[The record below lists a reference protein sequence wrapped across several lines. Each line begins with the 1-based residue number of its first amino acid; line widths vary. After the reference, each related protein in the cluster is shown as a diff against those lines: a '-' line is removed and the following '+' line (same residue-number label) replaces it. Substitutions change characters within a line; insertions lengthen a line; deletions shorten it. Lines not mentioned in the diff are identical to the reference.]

1 MNKYQHLFLYTA
13 IVSALY
19 NTAWAAEVCDP
30 TNDICTSLEVTNS
43 NKNIGKNIII
53 SQADAAAI
61 HVKDGTSLTGSIN
74 INGKKIINNQ
84 GTAIKIDGGFSNGYL
99 VLKNN
104 ATVRGNGIA
113 MDFSQ
118 ADSAIR
124 LDVEN
129 SYIYGDII
137 GQGKTNNSSK
147 INFALN
153 GSSAY
158 FDGYR
163 ILDFKEIFN
172 DGTLTIVGKDRT
184 IIFNTLV
191 TNKTNSTLIFKIGD
205 DVNLDNSILKADS
218 ISFKGNNTI
227 KLHYVGTNIS
237 NIIDR
242 DIVLIESGTA
252 LSKDDIKNINYHL
265 HEDPNNTKF
274 SDYSPL
280 LTQTNS
286 WVEETPALDGSAT
299 GGHKVIVNYG
309 IGYGGASNFSALAE
323 QGGASANAL
332 LATKFI
338 VPKVLNDFN
347 QSRSAASDQAL
358 ALLISAGNNASAIAN
373 LANQM
378 TPNSDGS
385 ELRAANQLVGDM
397 RNHIAQRQLGY
408 LGQLPAQERDS
419 GWNLWVNTLYGHGS
433 QSGNDYANGFNMN
446 RYGISLGADQEID
459 DSAMLGFALGYSHN
473 QADSRGVDQSKRI
486 DTVEL
491 MPYLGWR
498 SGMLFAEGNLNIG
511 YLRVK
516 SERKID
522 GGNGWQGESQ
532 ANGDYTGMQAGY
544 QLNAGLNLELAGL
557 HLRPMLTYQ
566 YQWVNLNSWH
576 ESGSVLAL
584 SSSSQKY
591 SLNHLGGGVSAW
603 TQLATGWG
611 TLTPSLQASYLHDL
625 DGERRIRQRHALVSI
640 NNAGSTFETIG
651 ARVGGNQVRVD
662 ANARLDISDSLNLGI
677 GVGYNRDDR
686 YGEGVIGLTL
696 GNRF

>member
-30 TNDICTSLEVTNS
+30 
-43 NKNIGKNIII
+43 
-53 SQADAAAI
+53 
-61 HVKDGTSLTGSIN
+61 
-74 INGKKIINNQ
+74 
-84 GTAIKIDGGFSNGYL
+84 
-99 VLKNN
+99 NN
-104 ATVRGNGIA
+104 ATCDTIIVGEKGTTIANDVLVNTPNAPAILVEKGTTVTSNIYINGANIVSEQGPAIQVDGQFSSGRIISVKGSSTIQGNGIA
-113 MDFSQ
+113 MDFRQ
-118 ADSAIR
+118 ATGAMRADITDGSTI
-124 LDVEN
+124 
-129 SYIYGDII
+129 IGDIL
-137 GQGKTNNSSK
+137 GNGDTGKGNK

-153 GSSAY
+153 NSSAT
-158 FDGYR
+158 FDGKN
-163 ILDFKEIFN
+163 ITGFN
-172 DGTLTIVGKDRT
+172 TIENWGTLTIMGQDET
-184 IIFNTLV
+184 INFGGTFVNQKGSNLV
-191 TNKTNSTLIFKIGD
+191 FLLNDKTNLNDAILRVDKLSLHKDGSTVSMGY
-205 DVNLDNSILKADS
+205 NGS
-218 ISFKGNNTI
+218 
-227 KLHYVGTNIS
+227 NIS
-237 NIIDR
+237 NIINK
-242 DIVLIESGTA
+242 DIVLIEATQGITNADKVTIAGMDGTQ
-252 LSKDDIKNINYHL
+252 LDI
-265 HEDPNNTKF
+265 
-274 SDYSPL
+274 SPL
-280 LTQTNS
+280 LTATDS
-286 WVEETPALDGSAT
+286 WIESSPPQIN
-299 GGHKVIVNYG
+299 GGVSDNKLIVNYG
-309 IGYGGASNFSALAE
+309 VSYGGASTFATLAE

-332 LATKFI
+332 RATEFI
-338 VPKVLNDFN
+338 VPNVLNEFN
-347 QSRSAASDQAL
+347 GTHSAASDQAL
-358 ALLISAGNNASAIAN
+358 ALLVSAGNNASAIAN

-433 QSGNDYANGFNMN
+433 QSGNDYANGFTMN

-498 SGMLFAEGNLNIG
+498 SGMLFADGNLNIG

-516 SERKID
+516 SERRID
-522 GGNGWQGESQ
+522 GGNGWQGETQ

-544 QLNAGLNLELAGL
+544 QLNAGLNLEVAGFN
-557 HLRPMLTYQ
+557 LRPMLTYQ
-566 YQWVNLNSWH
+566 YQWVNLNSWR

-584 SSSSQKY
+584 SNSSQKY
-591 SLNHLGGGVSAW
+591 SLNHLGGGMSAW

-625 DGERRIRQRHALVSI
+625 DGDRRIRQRHALVSI
-640 NNAGSTFETIG
+640 NNGGSTFETIG

-662 ANARLDISDSLNLGI
+662 ANARLDISESLNLGI

>member
-30 TNDICTSLEVTNS
+30 
-43 NKNIGKNIII
+43 
-53 SQADAAAI
+53 
-61 HVKDGTSLTGSIN
+61 
-74 INGKKIINNQ
+74 
-84 GTAIKIDGGFSNGYL
+84 
-99 VLKNN
+99 NN
-104 ATVRGNGIA
+104 ATCDTIIVGEKGTTIANDVLVNTPNAPAILVEKGTTVTSNIYINSANIVSEQGPAIQVDGQFSSGRIISVKGGSTIQGNGIA
-113 MDFSQ
+113 MDFRQ
-118 ADSAIR
+118 ATGAMRADITDGSTI
-124 LDVEN
+124 
-129 SYIYGDII
+129 IGDIL
-137 GQGKTNNSSK
+137 GNGDTGKGNK

-153 GSSAY
+153 NSSAT
-158 FDGYR
+158 FDGKN
-163 ILDFKEIFN
+163 ITGFN
-172 DGTLTIVGKDRT
+172 TIENWGTLTIMGQDET
-184 IIFNTLV
+184 INFGGTFVNQKGSNLV
-191 TNKTNSTLIFKIGD
+191 FLLNDKTNLNDAILRVDKLSLHKDGSTVSMGY
-205 DVNLDNSILKADS
+205 NGS
-218 ISFKGNNTI
+218 
-227 KLHYVGTNIS
+227 NIS
-237 NIIDR
+237 SIINK
-242 DIVLIESGTA
+242 DIVLIEATQGITNADKVTIAGMDGTQ
-252 LSKDDIKNINYHL
+252 LDI
-265 HEDPNNTKF
+265 
-274 SDYSPL
+274 SPL
-280 LTQTNS
+280 LTATDS
-286 WVEETPALDGSAT
+286 WIESSPPQIN
-299 GGHKVIVNYG
+299 GGVSDNKLIVNYG
-309 IGYGGASNFSALAE
+309 VSYGGASTFATLAE

-332 LATKFI
+332 RATEFI
-338 VPKVLNDFN
+338 VPNVLNEFN
-347 QSRSAASDQAL
+347 GTHSAASDQAL
-358 ALLISAGNNASAIAN
+358 ALLVSAGNNASSIAN

-433 QSGNDYANGFNMN
+433 QSGNDYANGFTMN

-498 SGMLFAEGNLNIG
+498 SGMLFADGNLNIG

-516 SERKID
+516 SERRID
-522 GGNGWQGESQ
+522 GGNGWQGETQ

-544 QLNAGLNLELAGL
+544 QLNAGLNLEVAGFN
-557 HLRPMLTYQ
+557 LRPMLTYQ
-566 YQWVNLNSWH
+566 YQWVNLNSWR

-584 SSSSQKY
+584 SNSSQKY
-591 SLNHLGGGVSAW
+591 SLNHLGGGMSAW

-625 DGERRIRQRHALVSI
+625 DGDRRIRQRHALVSI
-640 NNAGSTFETIG
+640 NNGGSTFETIG

-662 ANARLDISDSLNLGI
+662 ANARLDISESLNLGI

-686 YGEGVIGLTL
+686 YGEGIIGLTL

>member
-30 TNDICTSLEVTNS
+30 
-43 NKNIGKNIII
+43 
-53 SQADAAAI
+53 
-61 HVKDGTSLTGSIN
+61 
-74 INGKKIINNQ
+74 
-84 GTAIKIDGGFSNGYL
+84 
-99 VLKNN
+99 NN
-104 ATVRGNGIA
+104 ATCDTIIVGEKGTTIANDVLVNTPNAPAILVEKGTTVTSNIYINGANIVSEQGPAIQVDGQFSSGRIISVKGSSTIQGNGIA
-113 MDFSQ
+113 MDFRQ
-118 ADSAIR
+118 ATGAMRADITDGSTI
-124 LDVEN
+124 
-129 SYIYGDII
+129 IGDIL
-137 GQGKTNNSSK
+137 GNGDTGKGNK

-153 GSSAY
+153 NSSAT
-158 FDGYR
+158 FDGKN
-163 ILDFKEIFN
+163 ITGFN
-172 DGTLTIVGKDRT
+172 TIENWGTLTIMGQDQT
-184 IIFNTLV
+184 INFGGTFVNQKGSNLV
-191 TNKTNSTLIFKIGD
+191 FLLNDKTNLNDAILRVDKLSLHKDGSTVSMGY
-205 DVNLDNSILKADS
+205 NGS
-218 ISFKGNNTI
+218 
-227 KLHYVGTNIS
+227 NIS
-237 NIIDR
+237 SIINK
-242 DIVLIESGTA
+242 DIVLIEATQGITNADKVTIAGMDGTQ
-252 LSKDDIKNINYHL
+252 LDI
-265 HEDPNNTKF
+265 
-274 SDYSPL
+274 SPL
-280 LTQTNS
+280 LTATDS
-286 WVEETPALDGSAT
+286 WIESSPPQIN
-299 GGHKVIVNYG
+299 GGVSDNKLIVNYG
-309 IGYGGASNFSALAE
+309 VSYGGASTFAALAE

-332 LATKFI
+332 RATAFI
-338 VPKVLNDFN
+338 VPNVLNEFN
-347 QSRSAASDQAL
+347 GTHSAASDQAL
-358 ALLISAGNNASAIAN
+358 ALLVSAGNNASSIAN

-433 QSGNDYANGFNMN
+433 QSGNDYANGFTMN

-498 SGMLFAEGNLNIG
+498 SGMLFADGNLNIG

-516 SERKID
+516 SERRID
-522 GGNGWQGESQ
+522 GGNGWQGETQ

-544 QLNAGLNLELAGL
+544 QLNAGLNLEVAGL
-557 HLRPMLTYQ
+557 NLRPMLTYQ
-566 YQWVNLNSWH
+566 YQWVNLNSWR

-584 SSSSQKY
+584 SNSSQKY
-591 SLNHLGGGVSAW
+591 SLNHLGGGMSAW

-625 DGERRIRQRHALVSI
+625 DGDRRIRQRHALVSI
-640 NNAGSTFETIG
+640 NNGGSTFETIG

-662 ANARLDISDSLNLGI
+662 ANARLDISESLNLGI

>member
-30 TNDICTSLEVTNS
+30 NNDICDTYIIQTSGETL
-43 NKNIGKNIII
+43 KKNIIVN
-53 SQADAAAI
+53 SQDSAAI
-61 HVKDGTSLTGSIN
+61 LVEKGSNIENSVYIN
-74 INGKKIINNQ
+74 KKKVINNQ
-84 GTAIKIDGGFSNGYL
+84 GTAIKVDGSFTLGKIFSIKGNS
-99 VLKNN
+99 
-104 ATVRGNGIA
+104 TIQGNGIA
-113 MDFSQ
+113 MDFRQ
-118 ADSAIR
+118 ATGAVRAD
-124 LDVEN
+124 
-129 SYIYGDII
+129 IYEGSTIIGDIL
-137 GQGKTNNSSK
+137 GNNSSEKGNK
-147 INFALN
+147 INFAGVKEN
-153 GSSAY
+153 YSSAK
-158 FDGYR
+158 FNGYNVTGFTTIENWG
-163 ILDFKEIFN
+163 ILE
-172 DGTLTIVGKDRT
+172 IVGQDRT
-184 IIFNTLV
+184 IHFDNTF
-191 TNKTNSTLIFKIGD
+191 TNQRGSKLIFQINDNTNIENPILQANNVKFIGE
-205 DVNLDNSILKADS
+205 NSFS
-218 ISFKGNNTI
+218 IS
-227 KLHYVGTNIS
+227 YQGTNIS
-237 NIIDR
+237 DIINKNII
-242 DIVLIESGTA
+242 LIESLTPIEG
-252 LSKDDIKNINYHL
+252 SSNISDI
-265 HEDPNNTKF
+265 ENTKL
-274 SDYSPL
+274 DISPL
-280 LTQTNS
+280 LTQTDS
-286 WVEETPALDGSAT
+286 WIESTPPKIN
-299 GGHKVIVNYG
+299 GGVNGNKLIVNYG
-309 IGYGGASNFSALAE
+309 VSYGGASTFAALAE

-338 VPKVLNDFN
+338 VPNVLDDFN
-347 QSRSAASDQAL
+347 QSRSTASDQAL
-358 ALLISAGNNASAIAN
+358 ALLVSAGNNASSIAN

-433 QSGNDYANGFNMN
+433 QSGNDYANGFTMN

-498 SGMLFAEGNLNIG
+498 SGMLFADGNLNIG

-516 SERKID
+516 SERRID
-522 GGNGWQGESQ
+522 GGNGWQGETQ

-544 QLNAGLNLELAGL
+544 QLNAGLNLEVAGFN
-557 HLRPMLTYQ
+557 LRPMLTYQ
-566 YQWVNLNSWH
+566 YQWVNLNSWR

-584 SSSSQKY
+584 SNSSQKY
-591 SLNHLGGGVSAW
+591 SLNHLGGGMSAW

-625 DGERRIRQRHALVSI
+625 DGDRHIRQRHALVSI
-640 NNAGSTFETIG
+640 NNGGSTFETIG

-662 ANARLDISDSLNLGI
+662 ANARLDISESLNLGI

>member
-30 TNDICTSLEVTNS
+30 
-43 NKNIGKNIII
+43 
-53 SQADAAAI
+53 
-61 HVKDGTSLTGSIN
+61 
-74 INGKKIINNQ
+74 
-84 GTAIKIDGGFSNGYL
+84 
-99 VLKNN
+99 NN
-104 ATVRGNGIA
+104 ATCDTIIVGGKGTTIANDVLVNTPNAPAILVEKGTTVTSNIYINGANIVSEQGPAIQVDGQFSSGRIISVKGSSTIQGNGIA
-113 MDFSQ
+113 MDFRQ
-118 ADSAIR
+118 ATGAMRADITDGSTI
-124 LDVEN
+124 
-129 SYIYGDII
+129 IGDIL
-137 GQGKTNNSSK
+137 GNGDTGKGNK

-153 GSSAY
+153 NSSAT
-158 FDGYR
+158 FDGKN
-163 ILDFKEIFN
+163 ITGFN
-172 DGTLTIVGKDRT
+172 TIENWGTLTIMGQDQT
-184 IIFNTLV
+184 INFGGTFVNQKGSNLV
-191 TNKTNSTLIFKIGD
+191 FLLNDKTNLNDAILRVDKLSLHKDGSTVSMGY
-205 DVNLDNSILKADS
+205 NGS
-218 ISFKGNNTI
+218 
-227 KLHYVGTNIS
+227 NIS
-237 NIIDR
+237 SIINK
-242 DIVLIESGTA
+242 DIVLIEATQGITNADKVTIAGMDGTQ
-252 LSKDDIKNINYHL
+252 LDI
-265 HEDPNNTKF
+265 
-274 SDYSPL
+274 SPL
-280 LTQTNS
+280 LTATDS
-286 WVEETPALDGSAT
+286 WIESSPPQIN
-299 GGHKVIVNYG
+299 GGVSDNKLIVNYG
-309 IGYGGASNFSALAE
+309 VSYGGASTFAALAE

-332 LATKFI
+332 RATAFI
-338 VPKVLNDFN
+338 VPNVLNEFN
-347 QSRSAASDQAL
+347 GTHSAASDQAL
-358 ALLISAGNNASAIAN
+358 ALLVSAGNNASSIAN

-397 RNHIAQRQLGY
+397 RNHIAQRQLGC

-433 QSGNDYANGFNMN
+433 QSGNDYANGFTMN

-498 SGMLFAEGNLNIG
+498 SGMLFADGNLNIG

-516 SERKID
+516 SERRID
-522 GGNGWQGESQ
+522 GGNGWQGETQ

-544 QLNAGLNLELAGL
+544 QLNAGLNLEVAGL
-557 HLRPMLTYQ
+557 NLRPMLTYQ
-566 YQWVNLNSWH
+566 YQWVNLNSWR

-584 SSSSQKY
+584 SNSSQKY
-591 SLNHLGGGVSAW
+591 SLNHLGGGMSAW

-625 DGERRIRQRHALVSI
+625 DGDRRIRQRHALVSI
-640 NNAGSTFETIG
+640 NNGGSTFETIG

-662 ANARLDISDSLNLGI
+662 ANARLDISESLNLGI

>member
-30 TNDICTSLEVTNS
+30 
-43 NKNIGKNIII
+43 
-53 SQADAAAI
+53 
-61 HVKDGTSLTGSIN
+61 
-74 INGKKIINNQ
+74 
-84 GTAIKIDGGFSNGYL
+84 
-99 VLKNN
+99 NN
-104 ATVRGNGIA
+104 ATCDTIIVGEKGTTIANDVLVNTPNAPAILVEKGTTVTSNIYINSANIVSEQGPAIQVDGQFSSGRIISVKGGSTIQGNGIA
-113 MDFSQ
+113 MDFRQ
-118 ADSAIR
+118 ATGAMRADITDGSTI
-124 LDVEN
+124 
-129 SYIYGDII
+129 IGDIL
-137 GQGKTNNSSK
+137 GNGDTGKGNK

-153 GSSAY
+153 NSSAT
-158 FDGYR
+158 FDGKN
-163 ILDFKEIFN
+163 ITGFN
-172 DGTLTIVGKDRT
+172 TIENWGTLTIMGQDET
-184 IIFNTLV
+184 INFGGTFVNQKGSNLV
-191 TNKTNSTLIFKIGD
+191 FLLNDKTNLNDAILRVDKLSLHKDGSTVSMGY
-205 DVNLDNSILKADS
+205 NGS
-218 ISFKGNNTI
+218 
-227 KLHYVGTNIS
+227 NIS
-237 NIIDR
+237 SIINK
-242 DIVLIESGTA
+242 DIVLIEATQGITNADKVTIAGMDGTQ
-252 LSKDDIKNINYHL
+252 LDI
-265 HEDPNNTKF
+265 
-274 SDYSPL
+274 SPL
-280 LTQTNS
+280 LTATDS
-286 WVEETPALDGSAT
+286 WIESSPPQIN
-299 GGHKVIVNYG
+299 GGVSDNKLIVNYG
-309 IGYGGASNFSALAE
+309 VSYGGASTFATLAE

-332 LATKFI
+332 RATEFI
-338 VPKVLNDFN
+338 VPNVLNEFN
-347 QSRSAASDQAL
+347 GTHSAASDQAL
-358 ALLISAGNNASAIAN
+358 ALLVSAGNNASSIAN

-433 QSGNDYANGFNMN
+433 QSGNDYANGFTMN

-498 SGMLFAEGNLNIG
+498 SGMLFADGNLNIG

-516 SERKID
+516 SERRID
-522 GGNGWQGESQ
+522 GGNGWQGETQ

-544 QLNAGLNLELAGL
+544 QLNAGLNLEVAGFN
-557 HLRPMLTYQ
+557 LRPMLTYQ
-566 YQWVNLNSWH
+566 YQWVNLNSWR

-584 SSSSQKY
+584 SNSSQKY
-591 SLNHLGGGVSAW
+591 SLNHLGGGMSTW

-625 DGERRIRQRHALVSI
+625 DGDRRIRQRHALVSI
-640 NNAGSTFETIG
+640 NNGGSTFETIG

-662 ANARLDISDSLNLGI
+662 ANARLDISESLNLGI

>member
-30 TNDICTSLEVTNS
+30 
-43 NKNIGKNIII
+43 
-53 SQADAAAI
+53 
-61 HVKDGTSLTGSIN
+61 
-74 INGKKIINNQ
+74 
-84 GTAIKIDGGFSNGYL
+84 
-99 VLKNN
+99 NN
-104 ATVRGNGIA
+104 ATCDTIIVGEKGTTIANDVLVNTPNAPAILVEKGTTVTSNIYINSANIVSEQGPAIQVDGQFSSGRIISVKGSSTIQGNGIA
-113 MDFSQ
+113 MDFRQ
-118 ADSAIR
+118 ATGAMRADITDGSTI
-124 LDVEN
+124 
-129 SYIYGDII
+129 IGDIL
-137 GQGKTNNSSK
+137 GNGDTGKGNK

-153 GSSAY
+153 NSSAT
-158 FDGYR
+158 FDGKN
-163 ILDFKEIFN
+163 ITGFN
-172 DGTLTIVGKDRT
+172 TIENWGTLTIMGQDET
-184 IIFNTLV
+184 INFGGTFVNQKGSNLV
-191 TNKTNSTLIFKIGD
+191 FLLNDKTNLNDAILRVDKLSLHKDGSTVSMGY
-205 DVNLDNSILKADS
+205 NGS
-218 ISFKGNNTI
+218 
-227 KLHYVGTNIS
+227 NIS
-237 NIIDR
+237 SIINK
-242 DIVLIESGTA
+242 DIVLIEATQGITNADKVTIAGMDGTQ
-252 LSKDDIKNINYHL
+252 LDI
-265 HEDPNNTKF
+265 
-274 SDYSPL
+274 SPL
-280 LTQTNS
+280 LTATDS
-286 WVEETPALDGSAT
+286 WIESSPPQIN
-299 GGHKVIVNYG
+299 GGVSDNKLIVNYG
-309 IGYGGASNFSALAE
+309 VSYGGASTFATLAE

-332 LATKFI
+332 RATEFI
-338 VPKVLNDFN
+338 VPNVLNEFN
-347 QSRSAASDQAL
+347 GTHSAASDQAL
-358 ALLISAGNNASAIAN
+358 ALLVSAGNNASSIAN

-433 QSGNDYANGFNMN
+433 QSGNDYANGFTMN

-498 SGMLFAEGNLNIG
+498 SGMLFADGNLNIG

-516 SERKID
+516 SERRID
-522 GGNGWQGESQ
+522 GGNGWQGETQ

-544 QLNAGLNLELAGL
+544 QLNAGLNLEVAGFN
-557 HLRPMLTYQ
+557 LRPMLTYQ
-566 YQWVNLNSWH
+566 YQWVNLNSWR

-584 SSSSQKY
+584 SNSSQKY
-591 SLNHLGGGVSAW
+591 SLNHLGGGMSAW

-625 DGERRIRQRHALVSI
+625 DGDRRIRQRHALVSI
-640 NNAGSTFETIG
+640 NNGGSTFETIG

-662 ANARLDISDSLNLGI
+662 ANARLDISESLNLGI

>member
-30 TNDICTSLEVTNS
+30 
-43 NKNIGKNIII
+43 
-53 SQADAAAI
+53 
-61 HVKDGTSLTGSIN
+61 
-74 INGKKIINNQ
+74 
-84 GTAIKIDGGFSNGYL
+84 
-99 VLKNN
+99 NN
-104 ATVRGNGIA
+104 ATCDTIIVGEKGTTIANDVLVNTPNAPAILVEKGTTVTSNIYINSANIVSEQGPAIQVDGRFSSGRIISVKGGSTIQGNGIA
-113 MDFSQ
+113 MDFRQ
-118 ADSAIR
+118 ATGAMRADITDGSTI
-124 LDVEN
+124 
-129 SYIYGDII
+129 IGDIL
-137 GQGKTNNSSK
+137 GNGDTGKGNK

-153 GSSAY
+153 NSSAT
-158 FDGYR
+158 FDGKN
-163 ILDFKEIFN
+163 ITGFN
-172 DGTLTIVGKDRT
+172 TIENWGTLTIMGQDET
-184 IIFNTLV
+184 INFGGTFVNQKGSNLV
-191 TNKTNSTLIFKIGD
+191 FLLNDKTNLNDAILRVDKLSLHKDGSTVSMGY
-205 DVNLDNSILKADS
+205 NGS
-218 ISFKGNNTI
+218 
-227 KLHYVGTNIS
+227 NIS
-237 NIIDR
+237 SIINK
-242 DIVLIESGTA
+242 DIVLIEATQGITNADKVTIAGMDGTQ
-252 LSKDDIKNINYHL
+252 LDI
-265 HEDPNNTKF
+265 
-274 SDYSPL
+274 SPL
-280 LTQTNS
+280 LTATDS
-286 WVEETPALDGSAT
+286 WIESSPPQIN
-299 GGHKVIVNYG
+299 GGVSDNKLIVNYG
-309 IGYGGASNFSALAE
+309 VSYGGASTFATLAE

-332 LATKFI
+332 RATEFI
-338 VPKVLNDFN
+338 VPNVLNEFN
-347 QSRSAASDQAL
+347 GTHSAASDQAL
-358 ALLISAGNNASAIAN
+358 ALLVSAGNNASSIAN

-433 QSGNDYANGFNMN
+433 QSGNDYANGFTMN

-498 SGMLFAEGNLNIG
+498 SGMLFADGNLNIG

-516 SERKID
+516 SERRID
-522 GGNGWQGESQ
+522 GGNGWQGETQ

-544 QLNAGLNLELAGL
+544 QLNAGLNLEVAGFN
-557 HLRPMLTYQ
+557 LRPILTYQ
-566 YQWVNLNSWH
+566 YQWVNLNSWR

-584 SSSSQKY
+584 SNSSQKY
-591 SLNHLGGGVSAW
+591 SLNHLGGGMSAW

-625 DGERRIRQRHALVSI
+625 DGDRRIRQRHALVSI
-640 NNAGSTFETIG
+640 NNGGSTFETIG

-662 ANARLDISDSLNLGI
+662 ANARLDISESLNLGI

>member
-30 TNDICTSLEVTNS
+30 
-43 NKNIGKNIII
+43 
-53 SQADAAAI
+53 
-61 HVKDGTSLTGSIN
+61 
-74 INGKKIINNQ
+74 
-84 GTAIKIDGGFSNGYL
+84 
-99 VLKNN
+99 NN
-104 ATVRGNGIA
+104 ATCDTIIVGEKGTTIANDVLVNTPNAPAILVEKGTTVTSNIYINSANIVSEQGPAIQVDGQFSSGRIISVKGGSTIQGNGIA
-113 MDFSQ
+113 MDFRQ
-118 ADSAIR
+118 ATGAMRADITDGSTI
-124 LDVEN
+124 
-129 SYIYGDII
+129 IGDIL
-137 GQGKTNNSSK
+137 GNGDTGKGNK

-153 GSSAY
+153 NSSAT
-158 FDGYR
+158 FDGKN
-163 ILDFKEIFN
+163 ITGFN
-172 DGTLTIVGKDRT
+172 TIENWGTLTIMGQDET
-184 IIFNTLV
+184 INFGGTFVNQKGSNLV
-191 TNKTNSTLIFKIGD
+191 FLLNDKTNLNDAILRVDKLSLHKDGSTVSMGY
-205 DVNLDNSILKADS
+205 NGS
-218 ISFKGNNTI
+218 
-227 KLHYVGTNIS
+227 NIS
-237 NIIDR
+237 SIINK
-242 DIVLIESGTA
+242 DIVLIEATQGITNADKVTIAGMDGTQ
-252 LSKDDIKNINYHL
+252 LDI
-265 HEDPNNTKF
+265 
-274 SDYSPL
+274 SPL
-280 LTQTNS
+280 LTATDS
-286 WVEETPALDGSAT
+286 WIESSPPQIN
-299 GGHKVIVNYG
+299 GGVSDNKLIVNYG
-309 IGYGGASNFSALAE
+309 VSYGGASTFATLAE

-332 LATKFI
+332 RATEFI
-338 VPKVLNDFN
+338 VPNVLNEFN
-347 QSRSAASDQAL
+347 GTHSAASDQAL
-358 ALLISAGNNASAIAN
+358 ALLVSAGNNASSIAN

-433 QSGNDYANGFNMN
+433 QSGNDYANGFTMN

-498 SGMLFAEGNLNIG
+498 SGMLFADGNLNIG

-516 SERKID
+516 SERRID
-522 GGNGWQGESQ
+522 GGNGWQGETQ

-544 QLNAGLNLELAGL
+544 QLNAGLNLEVAGFN
-557 HLRPMLTYQ
+557 LRPMLTYQ
-566 YQWVNLNSWH
+566 YQWVNLNSWR

-584 SSSSQKY
+584 SNSSQKY
-591 SLNHLGGGVSAW
+591 SLNHLGGGMSAW

-625 DGERRIRQRHALVSI
+625 DGDRRIRQRHALVSI
-640 NNAGSTFETIG
+640 NNGGSTFETIG

-662 ANARLDISDSLNLGI
+662 ANARLDISESLNLGI

>member
-30 TNDICTSLEVTNS
+30 
-43 NKNIGKNIII
+43 
-53 SQADAAAI
+53 
-61 HVKDGTSLTGSIN
+61 
-74 INGKKIINNQ
+74 
-84 GTAIKIDGGFSNGYL
+84 
-99 VLKNN
+99 NN
-104 ATVRGNGIA
+104 ATCDTIIVGEKGTTIANDVLVNTPNAPAILVEKGTTVTSNIYINGANIVSEQGPAIQVDGQFSSGRIISVKGGSTIQGNGIA
-113 MDFSQ
+113 MDFRQ
-118 ADSAIR
+118 ATGAMRADITDGSTI
-124 LDVEN
+124 
-129 SYIYGDII
+129 IGDIL
-137 GQGKTNNSSK
+137 GNGDTGKGNK

-153 GSSAY
+153 NSSAT
-158 FDGYR
+158 
-163 ILDFKEIFN
+163 FN
-172 DGTLTIVGKDRT
+172 GKNITGFNTIENWGTLTIMGQDET
-184 IIFNTLV
+184 INFGGTFVNQKGSNLV
-191 TNKTNSTLIFKIGD
+191 FLLNDKTNLNDAILRVDKLSLHKDGSTVSMGY
-205 DVNLDNSILKADS
+205 NGS
-218 ISFKGNNTI
+218 
-227 KLHYVGTNIS
+227 NIS
-237 NIIDR
+237 SIINK
-242 DIVLIESGTA
+242 DIVLIEATQGITNGDKVTIAGMDGTQ
-252 LSKDDIKNINYHL
+252 LDI
-265 HEDPNNTKF
+265 
-274 SDYSPL
+274 SPL
-280 LTQTNS
+280 LTATDS
-286 WVEETPALDGSAT
+286 WIESSPPQIN
-299 GGHKVIVNYG
+299 GGVSDNKLIVNYG
-309 IGYGGASNFSALAE
+309 VSYGGASTFATLAE

-332 LATKFI
+332 RATAFI
-338 VPKVLNDFN
+338 VPNVLNEFN
-347 QSRSAASDQAL
+347 GTHSAASDQAL
-358 ALLISAGNNASAIAN
+358 ALLVSAGNNASSIAN

-433 QSGNDYANGFNMN
+433 QSGNDYANGFTMN

-498 SGMLFAEGNLNIG
+498 SGMLFADGNLNIG

-516 SERKID
+516 SERRID
-522 GGNGWQGESQ
+522 GGNGWQGETQ

-544 QLNAGLNLELAGL
+544 QLNAGLNLEVAGL
-557 HLRPMLTYQ
+557 NLRPMLTYQ
-566 YQWVNLNSWH
+566 YQWVNLNSWR

-584 SSSSQKY
+584 SNSSQKY
-591 SLNHLGGGVSAW
+591 SLNHLGGGMSAW

-625 DGERRIRQRHALVSI
+625 DGDRRIRQRHALVSI
-640 NNAGSTFETIG
+640 NNGGSTFETIG

-662 ANARLDISDSLNLGI
+662 ANARLDISESLNLGI

>member
-30 TNDICTSLEVTNS
+30 NNDICIPIEMTS
-43 NKNIGKNIII
+43 NKPIEKNIII

-61 HVKDGTSLTGSIN
+61 HVKDGALLTSSIS
-74 INGKKIINNQ
+74 IAGKKIINNQ
-84 GTAIKIDGGFSNGYL
+84 GTAIKIDGGFSKGYL
-99 VLKNN
+99 VLKDN
-104 ATVRGNGIA
+104 AIVRGNGIA

-137 GQGKTNNSSK
+137 GQGKTDNFSK

-153 GSSAY
+153 KSNAY

-163 ILDFKEIFN
+163 IVNFKEIFN

-184 IIFNTLV
+184 ITFNTIM

-205 DVNLDNSILKADS
+205 DVNLDHSILKADS

-237 NIIDR
+237 NIINR

-252 LSKDDIKNINYHL
+252 LSKDDINNIKYHP
-265 HEDPNNTKF
+265 HEDLNNTKS

-299 GGHKVIVNYG
+299 GGNKIIVNYG

-332 LATKFI
+332 RATAFI
-338 VPKVLNDFN
+338 VPNVLNEFN
-347 QSRSAASDQAL
+347 GTHSTASDQAL
-358 ALLISAGNNASAIAN
+358 ALLVSAGNNASSIAN

-433 QSGNDYANGFNMN
+433 QSSNDYANGFTMN

-498 SGMLFAEGNLNIG
+498 SGMLFADGNLNIG

-516 SERKID
+516 SERRID
-522 GGNGWQGESQ
+522 GGNGWQGETQ

-544 QLNAGLNLELAGL
+544 QLNAGLNLEVAGL
-557 HLRPMLTYQ
+557 NLRPMLTYQ
-566 YQWVNLNSWH
+566 YQWVNLNSWR

-584 SSSSQKY
+584 SNSSQKY
-591 SLNHLGGGVSAW
+591 SLNHLGGGMSAW

-625 DGERRIRQRHALVSI
+625 DGDRRIRQRHALVSI
-640 NNAGSTFETIG
+640 NNGGSTFETIG

-662 ANARLDISDSLNLGI
+662 ANARLDISESLNLGF

>member
-1 MNKYQHLFLYTA
+1 M
-13 IVSALY
+13 
-19 NTAWAAEVCDP
+19 
-30 TNDICTSLEVTNS
+30 
-43 NKNIGKNIII
+43 
-53 SQADAAAI
+53 
-61 HVKDGTSLTGSIN
+61 IN
-74 INGKKIINNQ
+74 Q
-84 GTAIKIDGGFSNGYL
+84 ID
-99 VLKNN
+99 
-104 ATVRGNGIA
+104 
-113 MDFSQ
+113 
-118 ADSAIR
+118 
-124 LDVEN
+124 
-129 SYIYGDII
+129 
-137 GQGKTNNSSK
+137 
-147 INFALN
+147 
-153 GSSAY
+153 
-158 FDGYR
+158 
-163 ILDFKEIFN
+163 
-172 DGTLTIVGKDRT
+172 
-184 IIFNTLV
+184 
-191 TNKTNSTLIFKIGD
+191 STLIFRVD
-205 DVNLDNSILKADS
+205 DNVNLNNAILSTEKV
-218 ISFKGNNTI
+218 SFKGGNSI

-242 DIVLIESGTA
+242 DIVLIESDTEI
-252 LSKDDIKNINYHL
+252 SKDDIKNIIEYSPHT
-265 HEDPNNTKF
+265 DPSNIKDGNL
-274 SDYSPL
+274 SPL

-332 LATKFI
+332 RATKFI
-338 VPKVLNDFN
+338 VPNVLDDFN
-347 QSRSAASDQAL
+347 QSRSTASDQAL
-358 ALLISAGNNASAIAN
+358 ALLVSAGNNASSIAN

-433 QSGNDYANGFNMN
+433 QSGNDYANGFTMN

-498 SGMLFAEGNLNIG
+498 SGMLFADGNLNIG

-516 SERKID
+516 SERRID
-522 GGNGWQGESQ
+522 GGNGWQGETQ

-544 QLNAGLNLELAGL
+544 QLNAGLNLEVAGL
-557 HLRPMLTYQ
+557 NLRPMLTYQ
-566 YQWVNLNSWH
+566 YQWVNLNSWR

-584 SSSSQKY
+584 SNSSQKY
-591 SLNHLGGGVSAW
+591 SLNHLGGGMSAW

-625 DGERRIRQRHALVSI
+625 DGDRHIRQRHALVSI
-640 NNAGSTFETIG
+640 NNGGSTFETIG

-662 ANARLDISDSLNLGI
+662 ANARLDISESLNLGI

>member
-30 TNDICTSLEVTNS
+30 
-43 NKNIGKNIII
+43 
-53 SQADAAAI
+53 
-61 HVKDGTSLTGSIN
+61 
-74 INGKKIINNQ
+74 
-84 GTAIKIDGGFSNGYL
+84 
-99 VLKNN
+99 NN
-104 ATVRGNGIA
+104 ATCDTIIVGEKGTTIANDVLVNTPNAPAILVEKGTTVTSNIYINGANIVSEQGPAIQVDGQFSSGRIISVKGGSTIQGNGIA
-113 MDFSQ
+113 MDFRQ
-118 ADSAIR
+118 ATGAMRADITDGSTI
-124 LDVEN
+124 
-129 SYIYGDII
+129 IGDIL
-137 GQGKTNNSSK
+137 GNGDTGKGNK

-153 GSSAY
+153 NSSAT
-158 FDGYR
+158 
-163 ILDFKEIFN
+163 FN
-172 DGTLTIVGKDRT
+172 GKNITGFNTIENWGTLTIMGQDET
-184 IIFNTLV
+184 INFGGTFVNQKGSNLV
-191 TNKTNSTLIFKIGD
+191 FLLNDKTNLNDAILRVDKLSLHKDGSTVSMGY
-205 DVNLDNSILKADS
+205 NGS
-218 ISFKGNNTI
+218 
-227 KLHYVGTNIS
+227 NIS
-237 NIIDR
+237 SIINK
-242 DIVLIESGTA
+242 DIVLIEATQGITNGDKVTIAGMDGTQ
-252 LSKDDIKNINYHL
+252 LDI
-265 HEDPNNTKF
+265 
-274 SDYSPL
+274 SPL
-280 LTQTNS
+280 LTATDS
-286 WVEETPALDGSAT
+286 WIESSPPQIN
-299 GGHKVIVNYG
+299 GGVSDNKLIVNYG
-309 IGYGGASNFSALAE
+309 VSYGGASTFAALAE

-332 LATKFI
+332 RATAFI
-338 VPKVLNDFN
+338 VPNVLNEFN
-347 QSRSAASDQAL
+347 GTHSAASDQAL
-358 ALLISAGNNASAIAN
+358 ALLVSAGNNASSIAN

-433 QSGNDYANGFNMN
+433 QSGNDYANGFTMN

-498 SGMLFAEGNLNIG
+498 SGMLFADGNLNIG

-516 SERKID
+516 SERRID
-522 GGNGWQGESQ
+522 GGNGWQGETQ

-544 QLNAGLNLELAGL
+544 QLNAGLNLEVAGL
-557 HLRPMLTYQ
+557 NLRPMLTYQ
-566 YQWVNLNSWH
+566 YQWVNLNSWR

-584 SSSSQKY
+584 SNSSQKY
-591 SLNHLGGGVSAW
+591 SLNHLGGGMSAW

-625 DGERRIRQRHALVSI
+625 DGDRRIRQRHALVSI
-640 NNAGSTFETIG
+640 NNGGSTFETIG

-662 ANARLDISDSLNLGI
+662 ANARLDISESLNLGI

>member
-30 TNDICTSLEVTNS
+30 
-43 NKNIGKNIII
+43 
-53 SQADAAAI
+53 
-61 HVKDGTSLTGSIN
+61 
-74 INGKKIINNQ
+74 
-84 GTAIKIDGGFSNGYL
+84 
-99 VLKNN
+99 NN
-104 ATVRGNGIA
+104 ATCDTIIVGEKGTTIANDVLVNTPNAPAILVEKGTTVTSNIYINSANIVSEQGPAIQVDGQFSSGRIISVKGGSTIQGNGIA
-113 MDFSQ
+113 MDFRQ
-118 ADSAIR
+118 ATGAMRADITDGSTI
-124 LDVEN
+124 
-129 SYIYGDII
+129 IGDIL
-137 GQGKTNNSSK
+137 GNGDTGKGNK

-153 GSSAY
+153 NSSAT
-158 FDGYR
+158 FDGKN
-163 ILDFKEIFN
+163 ITGFTTIEN
-172 DGTLTIVGKDRT
+172 WGTLTIIGQDET
-184 IIFNTLV
+184 INFGGTFVNQKGSNLV
-191 TNKTNSTLIFKIGD
+191 FLLNDKTNLNDAILRVDKLSLHKDGSTVSMGY
-205 DVNLDNSILKADS
+205 NGS
-218 ISFKGNNTI
+218 
-227 KLHYVGTNIS
+227 NIS
-237 NIIDR
+237 SIINK
-242 DIVLIESGTA
+242 DIVLIEATQDITNADKVTIAGMDGTQ
-252 LSKDDIKNINYHL
+252 LDI
-265 HEDPNNTKF
+265 
-274 SDYSPL
+274 SPL
-280 LTQTNS
+280 LTATDS
-286 WVEETPALDGSAT
+286 WIESTPPQMN
-299 GGHKVIVNYG
+299 GGVNGNKLIVNYG
-309 IGYGGASNFSALAE
+309 VSYGGASTFAALAE

-332 LATKFI
+332 RATEFI
-338 VPKVLNDFN
+338 VPNVLNEFN
-347 QSRSAASDQAL
+347 GTHSTASDQAL
-358 ALLISAGNNASAIAN
+358 ALLVSAGNNASSIAN

-433 QSGNDYANGFNMN
+433 QSGNDYANGFTMN

-498 SGMLFAEGNLNIG
+498 SGMLFADGNLNIG

-516 SERKID
+516 SERRID
-522 GGNGWQGESQ
+522 GGNGWQGEAQ

-544 QLNAGLNLELAGL
+544 QLNAGLNLEVAGL
-557 HLRPMLTYQ
+557 NLRPMLTYQ
-566 YQWVNLNSWH
+566 YQWVNLNSWR

-584 SSSSQKY
+584 SNSSQKY
-591 SLNHLGGGVSAW
+591 SLNHLGGGMSAW

-625 DGERRIRQRHALVSI
+625 DGDRRIRQRHALVSI
-640 NNAGSTFETIG
+640 NNGGSTFETIG

-662 ANARLDISDSLNLGI
+662 ANARLDISESLNLGI

>member
-1 MNKYQHLFLYTA
+1 MG
-13 IVSALY
+13 Y
-19 NTAWAAEVCDP
+19 NG
-30 TNDICTSLEVTNS
+30 S
-43 NKNIGKNIII
+43 NI
-53 SQADAAAI
+53 S
-61 HVKDGTSLTGSIN
+61 S
-74 INGKKIINNQ
+74 IIN
-84 GTAIKIDGGFSNGYL
+84 K
-99 VLKNN
+99 
-104 ATVRGNGIA
+104 
-113 MDFSQ
+113 
-118 ADSAIR
+118 
-124 LDVEN
+124 
-129 SYIYGDII
+129 
-137 GQGKTNNSSK
+137 
-147 INFALN
+147 
-153 GSSAY
+153 
-158 FDGYR
+158 
-163 ILDFKEIFN
+163 
-172 DGTLTIVGKDRT
+172 
-184 IIFNTLV
+184 
-191 TNKTNSTLIFKIGD
+191 
-205 DVNLDNSILKADS
+205 
-218 ISFKGNNTI
+218 
-227 KLHYVGTNIS
+227 
-237 NIIDR
+237 
-242 DIVLIESGTA
+242 DIVLIEATQGITNADKVTVAGMDGTQ
-252 LSKDDIKNINYHL
+252 LDI
-265 HEDPNNTKF
+265 
-274 SDYSPL
+274 SPL
-280 LTQTNS
+280 LTATDS
-286 WVEETPALDGSAT
+286 WIESTPPKIN
-299 GGHKVIVNYG
+299 GGVNGNKLIVNYG
-309 IGYGGASNFSALAE
+309 VSYGGASNFSALAE

-338 VPKVLNDFN
+338 VPNVLDDFN
-347 QSRSAASDQAL
+347 QSRSTASDQAL
-358 ALLISAGNNASAIAN
+358 ALLVSAGNNASSIAN

-433 QSGNDYANGFNMN
+433 QSSNDYANGFTMN

-498 SGMLFAEGNLNIG
+498 SGMLFADGNLNIG

-516 SERKID
+516 SERRID
-522 GGNGWQGESQ
+522 GGNGWQGETQ

-544 QLNAGLNLELAGL
+544 QLNAGLNLEVAGL
-557 HLRPMLTYQ
+557 NLRPMLTYQ
-566 YQWVNLNSWH
+566 YQWVNLNSWR

-584 SSSSQKY
+584 SNSSQKY
-591 SLNHLGGGVSAW
+591 SLNHLGGGMSAW

-625 DGERRIRQRHALVSI
+625 DGDRRIRQRHALVSI
-640 NNAGSTFETIG
+640 NNGGSTFETIG

-662 ANARLDISDSLNLGI
+662 ANARLDISESLNLGI